1 MWLFAWQNLLSRPS
15 RTVLAVV
22 GLSIPILGVIGL
34 FSLSAGIRNLA
45 RDTLGQVEG
54 LMVLRE
60 NVPVAILS
68 DLPAELVHTIRQVP
82 DVRVVAPEV
91 WKIAP
96 SIESR
101 SLFARS
107 AANLLSRTNEQ
118 RVQGLLSST
127 VIEGQDLVEH
137 AKLKH
142 RVFEDHLLPR
152 DRGGGRFLTPAD
164 RGKRNIVIST
174 KIAQENPA
182 PDGRPRKVGDTLR
195 IGDQLFTI
203 VGLYETGSI
212 VLDVTIVMDIATAR
226 DLLGIKE
233 GTVSCFLVEPT
244 NPAHLHSVQAAIQ
257 TLVPQV
263 DARST
268 SEFNMNFGR
277 IMGELDVFLF
287 QSFNLIGNLS
297 AVDNVL
303 LPYLAHGRPPQLR
316 RKAIDMLSRMGLGN
330 RLRHRPHQLSGG
342 QQQRVAIARA
352 LIKAPG
358 LILADEP
365 TGELDSR
372 AGDEIFAILRE
383 YQAERRSTLVVVT
396 HARRFINYS
405 DQVLELE
412 DGRLR
417 ENGDTAVTSG
427 ITHAEEFRSGGSLE
441 GPPE

>member
-107 AANLLSRTNEQ
+107 AANLRSRTNEE

-226 DLLGIKE
+226 ELLGVKE

-244 NPAHLHSVQAAIQ
+244 NPAHLDSVQAAIQ
-257 TLVPQV
+257 ARVPQV

-287 QSFNLIGNLS
+287 LIVSLAVAVGCVGIINTMLMSTSERFLEFGVMRANGWARREVLALVTLESAHLGLLS
-297 AVDNVL
+297 GLLGGTMAVASALVANQFLGGGLSLAVTPRL
-303 LPYLAHGRPPQLR
+303 L
-316 RKAIDMLSRMGLGN
+316 GLGLGLALVMGCLGGLYPAWRAS
-330 RLRHRPHQLSGG
+330 RLKPMD
-342 QQQRVAIARA
+342 AIRQGA
-352 LIKAPG
+352 
-358 LILADEP
+358 
-365 TGELDSR
+365 
-372 AGDEIFAILRE
+372 
-383 YQAERRSTLVVVT
+383 Q
-396 HARRFINYS
+396 
-405 DQVLELE
+405 
-412 DGRLR
+412 
-417 ENGDTAVTSG
+417 
-427 ITHAEEFRSGGSLE
+427 
-441 GPPE
+441 

>member
-1 MWLFAWQNLLSRPS
+1 MWSFAWQNLLSRPS

-152 DRGGGRFLTPAD
+152 DRGGGRFLMPAD

-244 NPAHLHSVQAAIQ
+244 NPAHLHSIQAAIQ

-287 QSFNLIGNLS
+287 LIISLALVVGCMGIINTMLMSTSERFLEFGVMRANGWARREILALVTLESAHLGLLS
-297 AVDNVL
+297 GLLGGTMAVASALVANQFLGGGLSLAVTPRL
-303 LPYLAHGRPPQLR
+303 L
-316 RKAIDMLSRMGLGN
+316 GLGLGLALVMGCLGGLYPAWRAS
-330 RLRHRPHQLSGG
+330 RLKPMD
-342 QQQRVAIARA
+342 AIRQGA
-352 LIKAPG
+352 
-358 LILADEP
+358 
-365 TGELDSR
+365 
-372 AGDEIFAILRE
+372 
-383 YQAERRSTLVVVT
+383 Q
-396 HARRFINYS
+396 
-405 DQVLELE
+405 
-412 DGRLR
+412 
-417 ENGDTAVTSG
+417 
-427 ITHAEEFRSGGSLE
+427 
-441 GPPE
+441 

>member
-1 MWLFAWQNLLSRPS
+1 MWLFACKNLLSRPS
-15 RTVLAVV
+15 RTILAVV

-82 DVRVVAPEV
+82 EVRVVAPEV

-107 AANLLSRTNEQ
+107 AASLASRTNEE
-118 RVQGLLSST
+118 RVQGLFSST

-142 RVFEDHLLPR
+142 RVFEDHLLPK

-164 RGKRNIVIST
+164 RGKPNIVIST

-195 IGDQLFTI
+195 IGDRQFTI
-203 VGLYETGSI
+203 VGLYEIGSI
-212 VLDVTIVMDIATAR
+212 VLDVTIVMDIAVAR
-226 DLLGIKE
+226 DLLGVKE
-233 GTVSCFLVEPT
+233 GTVSCFLVEAT
-244 NPAHLHSVQAAIQ
+244 NPAHLKSVQAAIQ
-257 TLVPQV
+257 ATVPQV

-287 QSFNLIGNLS
+287 LIVSLAVAVGCVGIINTMLMSTSERFLEFGVMRANGWTRREVLALVTLESVHLGLLSGLLGGTMAVASALVANLFLGGGLS
-297 AVDNVL
+297 LAVTPHL
-303 LPYLAHGRPPQLR
+303 L
-316 RKAIDMLSRMGLGN
+316 GLGLGLALVMGCLGGLYPAWRAS
-330 RLRHRPHQLSGG
+330 RLKPMD
-342 QQQRVAIARA
+342 AIRQGAR
-352 LIKAPG
+352 
-358 LILADEP
+358 
-365 TGELDSR
+365 
-372 AGDEIFAILRE
+372 
-383 YQAERRSTLVVVT
+383 
-396 HARRFINYS
+396 
-405 DQVLELE
+405 
-412 DGRLR
+412 
-417 ENGDTAVTSG
+417 
-427 ITHAEEFRSGGSLE
+427 
-441 GPPE
+441 

>member
-195 IGDQLFTI
+195 IGDRPFTI

-226 DLLGIKE
+226 DLLGVKE
-233 GTVSCFLVEPT
+233 ATVSCFLVEPT
-244 NPAHLHSVQAAIQ
+244 DPAHLDSVQAAIQ
-257 TLVPQV
+257 TRVPQV

-287 QSFNLIGNLS
+287 LIVSLAVAVGCVGIINTMLMSTSERFLEFGVMRANGWARREVLALVTLESAHLGLLS
-297 AVDNVL
+297 GMLGGTMAFASALVANQFLGGGLSLAVTPRL
-303 LPYLAHGRPPQLR
+303 L
-316 RKAIDMLSRMGLGN
+316 GLGLGLALVMGCLGGLYPAWRAS
-330 RLRHRPHQLSGG
+330 RLKPMD
-342 QQQRVAIARA
+342 AIRQ
-352 LIKAPG
+352 G
-358 LILADEP
+358 
-365 TGELDSR
+365 T
-372 AGDEIFAILRE
+372 
-383 YQAERRSTLVVVT
+383 Q
-396 HARRFINYS
+396 
-405 DQVLELE
+405 
-412 DGRLR
+412 
-417 ENGDTAVTSG
+417 
-427 ITHAEEFRSGGSLE
+427 
-441 GPPE
+441 

>member
-1 MWLFAWQNLLSRPS
+1 MWSFAWQNLLSRPS

-22 GLSIPILGVIGL
+22 GLSIPIFGVIGL

-152 DRGGGRFLTPAD
+152 DRGGGRFLMPAD

-244 NPAHLHSVQAAIQ
+244 NPAHLHSIQAAIQ

-287 QSFNLIGNLS
+287 LIISLALVVGCMGIINTMLMSTSERFLEFGVMRANGWARREVLALVTLESAHLGLLS
-297 AVDNVL
+297 GLLGGTMAVASALVANQFLGGGLSLAVTPRL
-303 LPYLAHGRPPQLR
+303 L
-316 RKAIDMLSRMGLGN
+316 GLGLGLALVMGCLGGLYPAWRAS
-330 RLRHRPHQLSGG
+330 RLKPMD
-342 QQQRVAIARA
+342 AIRQGA
-352 LIKAPG
+352 
-358 LILADEP
+358 
-365 TGELDSR
+365 
-372 AGDEIFAILRE
+372 
-383 YQAERRSTLVVVT
+383 Q
-396 HARRFINYS
+396 
-405 DQVLELE
+405 
-412 DGRLR
+412 
-417 ENGDTAVTSG
+417 
-427 ITHAEEFRSGGSLE
+427 
-441 GPPE
+441 

>member
-1 MWLFAWQNLLSRPS
+1 MWLFAWLNLLSRPS

-22 GLSIPILGVIGL
+22 GLAIPILGVIGL
-34 FSLSAGIRNLA
+34 FSLSTGIRNLA

-68 DLPAELVHTIRQVP
+68 DLPAELVHTIREIP

-107 AANLLSRTNEQ
+107 AANLISSTNEE
-118 RVQGLLSST
+118 RVQGLFSST

-152 DRGGGRFLTPAD
+152 DRGGGRFLTLAD
-164 RGKRNIVIST
+164 RGLPNIVIST

-182 PDGRPRKVGDTLR
+182 PDGRPRKVGNTLR
-195 IGDQLFTI
+195 IGDQPFTI

-212 VLDVTIVMDIATAR
+212 VLDVTIVMDIAVAR
-226 DLLGIKE
+226 DLLGVE
-233 GTVSCFLVEPT
+233 ERTVSCFLVEPT
-244 NPAHLHSVQAAIQ
+244 NSAHLDSVKAAIQ
-257 TLVPQV
+257 ARVPKV

-268 SEFNMNFGR
+268 SEFNTNFGR

-287 QSFNLIGNLS
+287 LIVSLALVVGCMGIINTMLMSTSERFLEFGVMRANGWTRREVLALVTLESAHLGLLSGMLGGIMAIALALVANQFLDGGLSLVVTPNLL
-297 AVDNVL
+297 
-303 LPYLAHGRPPQLR
+303 
-316 RKAIDMLSRMGLGN
+316 GLGLGLALVMGCLGGFYPAWRAS
-330 RLRHRPHQLSGG
+330 RLRPMD
-342 QQQRVAIARA
+342 AIRQ
-352 LIKAPG
+352 G
-358 LILADEP
+358 
-365 TGELDSR
+365 T
-372 AGDEIFAILRE
+372 
-383 YQAERRSTLVVVT
+383 Q
-396 HARRFINYS
+396 
-405 DQVLELE
+405 
-412 DGRLR
+412 
-417 ENGDTAVTSG
+417 
-427 ITHAEEFRSGGSLE
+427 
-441 GPPE
+441 

>member
-1 MWLFAWQNLLSRPS
+1 MWSFAWQNLLSRPA

-96 SIESR
+96 SIEGR

-107 AANLLSRTNEQ
+107 AANLLSRKNEQ

-182 PDGRPRKVGDTLR
+182 ADGRPRKVGDTLR
-195 IGDQLFTI
+195 IGDRPFTI
-203 VGLYETGSI
+203 VGVYETGSI

-226 DLLGIKE
+226 DLLGVKE

-244 NPAHLHSVQAAIQ
+244 DPAHLDSVQAAIQ
-257 TLVPQV
+257 ARVPQV

-277 IMGELDVFLF
+277 IMGDLDVFLF
-287 QSFNLIGNLS
+287 LIVSLALVVGCVGIINTMLMSTSERFLEFGVMRANGWTRREVLALVTLESAHVGLLS
-297 AVDNVL
+297 GLLGGTMAVASALVANQFLGGGLSLAVTPRL
-303 LPYLAHGRPPQLR
+303 L
-316 RKAIDMLSRMGLGN
+316 GLGLALALVMGCLGGLYPAWRAS
-330 RLRHRPHQLSGG
+330 RLKPMD
-342 QQQRVAIARA
+342 AIRQGAR
-352 LIKAPG
+352 
-358 LILADEP
+358 
-365 TGELDSR
+365 
-372 AGDEIFAILRE
+372 
-383 YQAERRSTLVVVT
+383 
-396 HARRFINYS
+396 
-405 DQVLELE
+405 
-412 DGRLR
+412 
-417 ENGDTAVTSG
+417 
-427 ITHAEEFRSGGSLE
+427 
-441 GPPE
+441 

>member
-1 MWLFAWQNLLSRPS
+1 MWSFAWQNLLSRPS

-182 PDGRPRKVGDTLR
+182 PDGRPRKVETLS
-195 IGDQLFTI
+195 
-203 VGLYETGSI
+203 GLATGRSPSWAC
-212 VLDVTIVMDIATAR
+212 M
-226 DLLGIKE
+226 K
-233 GTVSCFLVEPT
+233 P
-244 NPAHLHSVQAAIQ
+244 
-257 TLVPQV
+257 
-263 DARST
+263 ARSSWT
-268 SEFNMNFGR
+268 
-277 IMGELDVFLF
+277 
-287 QSFNLIGNLS
+287 
-297 AVDNVL
+297 
-303 LPYLAHGRPPQLR
+303 
-316 RKAIDMLSRMGLGN
+316 
-330 RLRHRPHQLSGG
+330 
-342 QQQRVAIARA
+342 
-352 LIKAPG
+352 
-358 LILADEP
+358 
-365 TGELDSR
+365 
-372 AGDEIFAILRE
+372 
-383 YQAERRSTLVVVT
+383 
-396 HARRFINYS
+396 
-405 DQVLELE
+405 
-412 DGRLR
+412 
-417 ENGDTAVTSG
+417 
-427 ITHAEEFRSGGSLE
+427 
-441 GPPE
+441 

>member
-82 DVRVVAPEV
+82 EVRVVAPEV

-195 IGDQLFTI
+195 IGDRPFTI

-226 DLLGIKE
+226 DLLGVKE

-244 NPAHLHSVQAAIQ
+244 NPAHLDSVQAAIQ
-257 TLVPQV
+257 ARVPQV

-287 QSFNLIGNLS
+287 LIVSLAVAVGCVGIINTMLMSTSERFLEFGVMRANGWARREVLALVTLESAHLGLLS
-297 AVDNVL
+297 GLLGGTMAVASALVANQFLGGGLSLAVTPRL
-303 LPYLAHGRPPQLR
+303 L
-316 RKAIDMLSRMGLGN
+316 GLGLGLALVMGCLGGLYPAWRAS
-330 RLRHRPHQLSGG
+330 RLKPMD
-342 QQQRVAIARA
+342 AIRQGA
-352 LIKAPG
+352 
-358 LILADEP
+358 
-365 TGELDSR
+365 
-372 AGDEIFAILRE
+372 
-383 YQAERRSTLVVVT
+383 Q
-396 HARRFINYS
+396 
-405 DQVLELE
+405 
-412 DGRLR
+412 
-417 ENGDTAVTSG
+417 
-427 ITHAEEFRSGGSLE
+427 
-441 GPPE
+441 

>member
-107 AANLLSRTNEQ
+107 AANLRSRTNEE

-226 DLLGIKE
+226 ELLGVKE

-244 NPAHLHSVQAAIQ
+244 NPAHLDSVQAAIQ
-257 TLVPQV
+257 ARVPQV

-287 QSFNLIGNLS
+287 LIVSLAVAVGCVGIINTMLMSTSERFLEFGVMRANGWTRREVLALVTLESAHLGLLS
-297 AVDNVL
+297 GLLGGTMAFASALVANQFLGGGLSLAVTPRL
-303 LPYLAHGRPPQLR
+303 LELGLAL
-316 RKAIDMLSRMGLGN
+316 ALVMGCLGGLYPAWRAS
-330 RLRHRPHQLSGG
+330 RLRPMD
-342 QQQRVAIARA
+342 AIRQGA
-352 LIKAPG
+352 K
-358 LILADEP
+358 
-365 TGELDSR
+365 
-372 AGDEIFAILRE
+372 
-383 YQAERRSTLVVVT
+383 
-396 HARRFINYS
+396 
-405 DQVLELE
+405 
-412 DGRLR
+412 
-417 ENGDTAVTSG
+417 
-427 ITHAEEFRSGGSLE
+427 
-441 GPPE
+441 

>member
-1 MWLFAWQNLLSRPS
+1 
-15 RTVLAVV
+15 
-22 GLSIPILGVIGL
+22 
-34 FSLSAGIRNLA
+34 
-45 RDTLGQVEG
+45 
-54 LMVLRE
+54 MVLRE

-152 DRGGGRFLTPAD
+152 HRGGGRFLTPAD

-195 IGDQLFTI
+195 IGDWPFTV

-226 DLLGIKE
+226 DLLGIEE

-244 NPAHLHSVQAAIQ
+244 DPAHLHSVQAAIQ

-287 QSFNLIGNLS
+287 LIISLALVVGCMGIINTMLMSTSERFLEFGVMCANGWARREVLALVTLESAHLGLLS
-297 AVDNVL
+297 GLLGGTMAVASALVANQFLGGGLSLAVTPRL
-303 LPYLAHGRPPQLR
+303 L
-316 RKAIDMLSRMGLGN
+316 GLGLGLALVMGCLGGLYPAWRAS
-330 RLRHRPHQLSGG
+330 RLKPMD
-342 QQQRVAIARA
+342 AIRQGA
-352 LIKAPG
+352 K
-358 LILADEP
+358 
-365 TGELDSR
+365 
-372 AGDEIFAILRE
+372 
-383 YQAERRSTLVVVT
+383 
-396 HARRFINYS
+396 
-405 DQVLELE
+405 
-412 DGRLR
+412 
-417 ENGDTAVTSG
+417 
-427 ITHAEEFRSGGSLE
+427 
-441 GPPE
+441 

>member
-1 MWLFAWQNLLSRPS
+1 MWSFAWQNLLSRPS

-107 AANLLSRTNEQ
+107 AANLRSRTNEE

-226 DLLGIKE
+226 ELLGVKE

-244 NPAHLHSVQAAIQ
+244 NPAHLDSVQAAIQ
-257 TLVPQV
+257 ARVPQV

-287 QSFNLIGNLS
+287 LIVSLAVAVGCVGIINTMLMSTSERFLEFGVMRANGWARREVLALVTLESAHLGLLS
-297 AVDNVL
+297 GLLGGTMAVASALVANQFLGGGLSLAVTPRL
-303 LPYLAHGRPPQLR
+303 L
-316 RKAIDMLSRMGLGN
+316 GLGLGLALVMGCLGGLYPAWRAS
-330 RLRHRPHQLSGG
+330 RLKPMD
-342 QQQRVAIARA
+342 AIRQGA
-352 LIKAPG
+352 
-358 LILADEP
+358 
-365 TGELDSR
+365 
-372 AGDEIFAILRE
+372 
-383 YQAERRSTLVVVT
+383 Q
-396 HARRFINYS
+396 
-405 DQVLELE
+405 
-412 DGRLR
+412 
-417 ENGDTAVTSG
+417 
-427 ITHAEEFRSGGSLE
+427 
-441 GPPE
+441 

>member
-1 MWLFAWQNLLSRPS
+1 MWSFAWQNLLSRPS

-22 GLSIPILGVIGL
+22 GLSIPIFGVIGL

-152 DRGGGRFLTPAD
+152 DRGGGRFLMPAD

-244 NPAHLHSVQAAIQ
+244 NPAHLHSIQAAIQ

-287 QSFNLIGNLS
+287 LIISLALVVGCMGIINTMLMSTSERFLEFGVMRANGWARREILALVTLESAHLGLLS
-297 AVDNVL
+297 GLLGGTMAVASALVANQFLGGGLSLAVTPRL
-303 LPYLAHGRPPQLR
+303 L
-316 RKAIDMLSRMGLGN
+316 GLGLGLALVMGCLGGLYPAWRAS
-330 RLRHRPHQLSGG
+330 RLKPMD
-342 QQQRVAIARA
+342 AIRQGA
-352 LIKAPG
+352 
-358 LILADEP
+358 
-365 TGELDSR
+365 
-372 AGDEIFAILRE
+372 
-383 YQAERRSTLVVVT
+383 Q
-396 HARRFINYS
+396 
-405 DQVLELE
+405 
-412 DGRLR
+412 
-417 ENGDTAVTSG
+417 
-427 ITHAEEFRSGGSLE
+427 
-441 GPPE
+441 

>member
-1 MWLFAWQNLLSRPS
+1 MWSFAWQNLLSRPS

-45 RDTLGQVEG
+45 HDTLGQVEG

-107 AANLLSRTNEQ
+107 AANLRSRTNEE

-226 DLLGIKE
+226 ELLGVKE

-244 NPAHLHSVQAAIQ
+244 NPAHLDSVQAAIQ
-257 TLVPQV
+257 ARVPQV

-287 QSFNLIGNLS
+287 LIVSLAVVVGCVGIINTMLMSTSERFLEFGVMRANGWARREVLALVTLESAHLGLLS
-297 AVDNVL
+297 GLLGGTMAVASALVANQFLGGGLSLAVTPRL
-303 LPYLAHGRPPQLR
+303 L
-316 RKAIDMLSRMGLGN
+316 GLGLGLALVMGCLGGLYPAWRAS
-330 RLRHRPHQLSGG
+330 RLKPMD
-342 QQQRVAIARA
+342 AIRQGA
-352 LIKAPG
+352 
-358 LILADEP
+358 
-365 TGELDSR
+365 
-372 AGDEIFAILRE
+372 
-383 YQAERRSTLVVVT
+383 Q
-396 HARRFINYS
+396 
-405 DQVLELE
+405 
-412 DGRLR
+412 
-417 ENGDTAVTSG
+417 
-427 ITHAEEFRSGGSLE
+427 
-441 GPPE
+441 

>member
-1 MWLFAWQNLLSRPS
+1 MWSFAWQNLLSRPS

-182 PDGRPRKVGDTLR
+182 ADGRPRKVGDTLR
-195 IGDQLFTI
+195 IGDRLFTI

-226 DLLGIKE
+226 DLLGVKE

-244 NPAHLHSVQAAIQ
+244 NPAHLDSVQAAIQ

-287 QSFNLIGNLS
+287 LIISLALVVGCMGIINTMLMSTSERFLEFGVMRANGWARREVLALVTLESAHLGLLS
-297 AVDNVL
+297 GLLGGTMAVASALVANQFLGGGLSLAVTPRL
-303 LPYLAHGRPPQLR
+303 L
-316 RKAIDMLSRMGLGN
+316 GLGLGLALVMGCLGGLYPAWRAS
-330 RLRHRPHQLSGG
+330 RLKPMD
-342 QQQRVAIARA
+342 AIRQGA
-352 LIKAPG
+352 
-358 LILADEP
+358 
-365 TGELDSR
+365 
-372 AGDEIFAILRE
+372 
-383 YQAERRSTLVVVT
+383 Q
-396 HARRFINYS
+396 
-405 DQVLELE
+405 
-412 DGRLR
+412 
-417 ENGDTAVTSG
+417 
-427 ITHAEEFRSGGSLE
+427 
-441 GPPE
+441 